1 VENSVRQLLADKI
14 SGTLTGQFLLIPE
27 FLRLGVYGLLQG
39 LFNKSRNVCLAAR
52 LGLQLINESALCVNG
67 MRKARCLSQKGF
79 EIANGLPYIVSDVD
93 VHRTFEPIPVEKII
107 EYQIAFGKIRRAA
120 GHYKGWII
128 AIDPHRMRSRSKRQM
143 ERKKVHNE
151 PRPVKTSQLFF
162 AIDAETENAIC
173 FAQSTSSMTVTKAI
187 PGLLEAT
194 REILNG
200 NNEVDKRTLVLADSE
215 HFTKE
220 NYFSAKKS
228 DWYDLLTPMPA
239 QKYYKKTLEE
249 LPDENFTQNWPGYA
263 TTKFPFC
270 FKGDKSQQLYCF
282 GQREG
287 LKRSEYDFS
296 GFLCSADRNEVEALT
311 MNFPDRWHIEEF
323 FNKYQD
329 LGWIKAGTQNL
340 NIRYGKATMALIAQ
354 AGLFQLQE
362 RLGEP
367 FANWDAQHMAD
378 SFFRGLDGDIRV
390 EGDELIVTYYNAQA
404 LGKIREELEN
414 VSAVLEEE
422 GIDPRIPWLYDYKL
436 RFRFR

>member
-1 VENSVRQLLADKI
+1 VESNVRQLLADKI

-27 FLRLGVYGLLQG
+27 FLRLGVHDLLQG
-39 LFNKSRNVCLAAR
+39 LFNKSRNAYLSTR

-67 MRKARCLSQKGF
+67 IRKARSLSQKGF

-93 VHRTFEPIPVEKII
+93 VYRTFESIPVEKII
-107 EYQIAFGKIRRAA
+107 ELQIAFGKIRRAA
-120 GHYKGWII
+120 GHYKGQTI
-128 AIDPHRMRSRSKRQM
+128 AIDPHRIISRSKRQM

-151 PRPVKTSQLFF
+151 PQPVKTSQLFF
-162 AIDAETENAIC
+162 AIDAETKNAIC
-173 FAQSTSSMTVTKAI
+173 FTQSTSSMTVTKAM
-187 PGLLEAT
+187 PNLLKTT
-194 REILNG
+194 REILYDH
-200 NNEVDKRTLVLADSE
+200 NEVENKMLILADSE

-220 NYFSAKKS
+220 NYFNAKNS
-228 DWYDLLTPMPA
+228 NWYDLLTPMPA
-239 QKYYKKTLEE
+239 QKYYKKMLKE
-249 LPDENFTQNWPGYA
+249 LPDESFTQNWPGYA
-263 TTKFPFC
+263 TTTIPFY
-270 FKGDKSQQLYCF
+270 FKDNKSQQLYYF

-323 FNKYQD
+323 FKKYQD
-329 LGWIKAGTQNL
+329 LGWRKAGTQNL

-354 AGLFQLQE
+354 AGLFQLQK

-390 EGDELIVTYYNAQA
+390 KGDELIVTYYNAQA
-404 LGKIREELEN
+404 LSKIKEELEN
-414 VSAVLEEE
+414 VSAVLERE